1 MPVDKA
7 LAAVSEVLGHEDMD
21 TTLKYLKIAEDE
33 PTGDEIYED
42 ILDYLGVFDDL
53 KEGEDKITH
62 EGESNNA

>member
-1 MPVDKA
+1 MDKA
-7 LAAVSEVLGHEDMD
+7 LAAVSEVLGHEDID

-42 ILDYLGVFDDL
+42 ILGYLGVFDDL